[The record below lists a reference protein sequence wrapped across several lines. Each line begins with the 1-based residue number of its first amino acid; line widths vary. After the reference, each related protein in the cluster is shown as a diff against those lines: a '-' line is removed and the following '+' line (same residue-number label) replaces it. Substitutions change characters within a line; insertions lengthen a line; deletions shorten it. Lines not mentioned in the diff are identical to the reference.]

1 MKSKFTKLVGGVFL
15 SLFMVPSTAL
25 ADWTDIK
32 VDLTNQNMLSDEEKA
47 GMTAE
52 PKTFDQWSWVNG
64 GDYIGVAVA
73 GDASV
78 SRVDKDDANAACK
91 IKGKWHSNNYGW
103 ASLEIEVAVEGPV
116 KITYG
121 LGNFSGDVSVKVGST
136 EVATMNIQGTTWDSS
151 HPDRVASCYYTGEAA
166 TLTITGGS
174 YQTYF
179 AIESTAYVPD
189 NKTATF
195 SLGES
200 GAEGVVP
207 EAVTKDIKTT
217 DNSFTIPV
225 NRSVYKEGY
234 TLTAWNDGS
243 NDYAIGA
250 TYTIADNVTLTPV
263 FTANTKTL
271 DDRTAETT
279 VTWDFQRQNGAP
291 SVGWEGSSSGDGHVW
306 VAPATIAGET
316 VDIKMDVDANP
327 GKFNNISWTDWCQL
341 NANTTLTIPAV
352 KGMTINVK
360 SMGNQTTSFGG
371 DTEYTGYDTSN
382 DVTYTYNG
390 TATTID
396 IVIGGGS
403 YFRTVTAVY
412 PAPTVDITIG
422 STGWATY
429 CSGKILDFTGKTDIE
444 AYIVTGATG
453 TALNKTKVTGSVPAG
468 TGLLVK
474 GEPDTYTIP
483 VAATA
488 TFDTAGNKM
497 VGYAD
502 NESVNLELTATETG
516 KTIYVLAKSGD
527 DAVFKYWEGDF
538 TLTIVPGRAYLKL
551 DGDPVTTARFF
562 SLDDE
567 VTGIDSVTRES
578 LTGKMYNLQGQ
589 EVRNAKGIVI
599 VNGKK
604 VVLK

>member
-1 MKSKFTKLVGGVFL
+1 M
-15 SLFMVPSTAL
+15 
-25 ADWTDIK
+25 
-32 VDLTNQNMLSDEEKA
+32 
-47 GMTAE
+47 
-52 PKTFDQWSWVNG
+52 
-64 GDYIGVAVA
+64 
-73 GDASV
+73 
-78 SRVDKDDANAACK
+78 
-91 IKGKWHSNNYGW
+91 
-103 ASLEIEVAVEGPV
+103 
-116 KITYG
+116 
-121 LGNFSGDVSVKVGST
+121 
-136 EVATMNIQGTTWDSS
+136 
-151 HPDRVASCYYTGEAA
+151 
-166 TLTITGGS
+166 
-174 YQTYF
+174 
-179 AIESTAYVPD
+179 
-189 NKTATF
+189 
-195 SLGES
+195 
-200 GAEGVVP
+200 
-207 EAVTKDIKTT
+207 
-217 DNSFTIPV
+217 
-225 NRSVYKEGY
+225 
-234 TLTAWNDGS
+234 
-243 NDYAIGA
+243 
-250 TYTIADNVTLTPV
+250 
-263 FTANTKTL
+263 

-279 VTWDFQRQNGAP
+279 VTWDFQRKNGAP
-291 SVGWEGSSSGDGHVW
+291 SVSWEAATGDGHVW
-306 VAPATIAGET
+306 VAPATIAGQN
-316 VDIKMDVDANP
+316 VDIKMAVDANP
-327 GKFNNISWTDWCQL
+327 GKFHNASWTDWCQL
-341 NANTTLTIPAV
+341 NGSTTLTIPAV
-352 KGMTINVK
+352 KGMTINVL
-360 SMGNQTTSFGG
+360 SMGNQTTTFGG
-371 DTEYTGYDTSN
+371 DTEYTGYGTSN
-382 DVTYTYNG
+382 DVTYTYYG

-396 IVIGGGS
+396 IVIGDGS

-474 GEPDTYTIP
+474 GDPDTYTLP
-483 VAATA
+483 VTVTA

-502 NESVNLELTATETG
+502 NESVNLELTTTETG

-567 VTGIDSVTRES
+567 VTGIDSVTREL

>member
-47 GMTAE
+47 GIVAE
-52 PKTFDQWSWVNG
+52 PPTFKQWDGVNG

-78 SRVDKDDANAACK
+78 SRVDKDAANAACK
-91 IKGKWHSNNYGW
+91 IKGNWHSNNYGW
-103 ASLEIEVAVEGPV
+103 ANLEIVVAVEGPV

-121 LGNFSGDVSVKVGST
+121 LGDFSGDVTVKVGTT

-151 HPDRVASCYYTGEAA
+151 HPERVASCYYTGDAA
-166 TLTITGGS
+166 TLTISGGS

-207 EAVTKDIKTT
+207 EAVIKDIKTT
-217 DNSFTIPV
+217 DVSFTIPV
-225 NRSVYKEGY
+225 NRAVYKEGY

-279 VTWDFQRQNGAP
+279 VTWDFQRKNGAP
-291 SVGWEGSSSGDGHVW
+291 SVSWEAATGDGHVW
-306 VAPATIAGET
+306 VAPATIAGQN
-316 VDIKMDVDANP
+316 VDIKMAVDANP
-327 GKFNNISWTDWCQL
+327 GKFHNASWTDWCQL
-341 NANTTLTIPAV
+341 NGSTTLTIPAV
-352 KGMTINVK
+352 KGMTINVL
-360 SMGNQTTSFGG
+360 SMGNQTTTFGG
-371 DTEYTGYDTSN
+371 DTEYTGYGTSN
-382 DVTYTYNG
+382 DVTYTYYG

-396 IVIGGGS
+396 IVIGDGS

-474 GEPDTYTIP
+474 GDPDTYTLP
-483 VAATA
+483 VTVTA

-502 NESVNLELTATETG
+502 NESVNLELTTTETG

-567 VTGIDSVTRES
+567 VTGIDSVTREL